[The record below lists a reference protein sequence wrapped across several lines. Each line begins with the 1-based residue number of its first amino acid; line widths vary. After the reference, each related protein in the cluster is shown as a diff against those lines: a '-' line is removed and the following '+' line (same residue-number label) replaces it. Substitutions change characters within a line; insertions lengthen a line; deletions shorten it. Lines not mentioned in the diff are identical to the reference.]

1 MLHLAGANAM
11 AISLQRGQRVTLSK
25 VDAFADGVA
34 VKQVGAETFRLCQQL
49 VDGVLLVDNRAISA
63 AIKDVFN
70 ETRSILEPAGA
81 VAVAGAKAYLKQ
93 HQIKVGPAYV
103 KMLGALLLHT
113 TVLPSRREPQGVGV
127 KRGLRVGSLIAL
139 LVACICIQEASCRVA

>member
-1 MLHLAGANAM
+1 M
-11 AISLQRGQRVTLSK
+11 AISLHRGERVTLSK

-49 VDGVLLVDNRAISA
+49 VDGIVLVDNRAISA

-81 VAVAGAKAYLKQ
+81 VAVAGAKAYLKR
-93 HQIKVGPAYV
+93 HSVKVCSWSWTKPRHRSF
-103 KMLGALLLHT
+103 KLSCLLQDKAVVST
-113 TVLPSRREPQGVGV
+113 PS
-127 KRGLRVGSLIAL
+127 GSIPSFARL
-139 LVACICIQEASCRVA
+139 

>member
-1 MLHLAGANAM
+1 MAVWRLHRLSGVPFLTGANAM
-11 AISLQRGQRVTLSK
+11 AISLQRGERVTLSK

-93 HQIKVGPAYV
+93 HGVQVSAS
-103 KMLGALLLHT
+103 T
-113 TVLPSRREPQGVGV
+113 RVLRFCSMKTR
-127 KRGLRVGSLIAL
+127 IA
-139 LVACICIQEASCRVA
+139 